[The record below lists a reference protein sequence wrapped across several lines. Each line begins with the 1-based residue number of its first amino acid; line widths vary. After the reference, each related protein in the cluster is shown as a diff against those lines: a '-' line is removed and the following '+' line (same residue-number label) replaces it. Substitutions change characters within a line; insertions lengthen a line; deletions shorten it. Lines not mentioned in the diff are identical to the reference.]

1 MKHKDNKKL
10 IFLSVLVAALGY
22 FVDIYDLL
30 LFSIVRIPSLKD
42 LGITD
47 PSELKSLGLTLLGWQ
62 MRGMLI
68 GGILW
73 GVLGDKKGRLS
84 VLFGS
89 ILLYSIA
96 NICNGFVQTVEQY
109 KWLRLIAGIGLAGEL
124 GAGITL
130 VSEIMSKEKRG
141 YGTTIVATIG
151 IMGAIMAYWI
161 SRIWDWRS
169 AYFVG
174 GGLGLA
180 LLIMRMSVFET
191 GMFKKMLTSN
201 VEKGNFFKLFTDK
214 TLLIKY
220 IKCILVGFPT
230 WFVVGIL
237 ITLAPEFGKSFGMTE
252 IPDAGLSVMWCY
264 TGLTLGDL
272 SSGLLSQVLKSRRK
286 ALIGFHLFSLATIFY
301 YLLSHNISLPMF
313 YFKVLIMGFGVGYW
327 AVFVSNA
334 AEQFGTNMRATVTTT
349 VPNFARGM
357 LDVIFRPLFMYFTVT
372 LSLGNITTGIIIGV
386 FTTVVAIITVYL
398 MPETYGKNLDYY
410 EHI

>member
-1 MKHKDNKKL
+1 MKHKDNNKL

-47 PSELKSLGLTLLGWQ
+47 PSELKTIGLALLGWQ

-201 VEKGNFFKLFTDK
+201 VEKGNFLKLFTDK

-372 LSLGNITTGIIIGV
+372 LSLGNITTGILIGV

>member
-22 FVDIYDLL
+22 FVVIYDLL

>member
-1 MKHKDNKKL
+1 MKLKDNKKL

-264 TGLTLGDL
+264 TGLTIGDL

-357 LDVIFRPLFMYFTVT
+357 LDVIFRPLFMYLTVT
-372 LSLGNITTGIIIGV
+372 LSLGNIATGIIIGV
-386 FTTVVAIITVYL
+386 FTTIVAIITVYL

>member
-357 LDVIFRPLFMYFTVT
+357 LDLIFRPLFMYFTVT